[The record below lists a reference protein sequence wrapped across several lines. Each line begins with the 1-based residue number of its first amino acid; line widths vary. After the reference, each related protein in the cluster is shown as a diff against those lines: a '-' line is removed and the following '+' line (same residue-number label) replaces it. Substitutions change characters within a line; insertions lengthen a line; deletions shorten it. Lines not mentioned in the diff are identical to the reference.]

1 MERNSAE
8 KDLGA
13 VVANSQP
20 VVDHRLTMGQQ
31 CVPVVKKAQMTLECT
46 AECGQQGEGGDPPI
60 CSALGGHIWSSAPSA
75 GLPSSRQMGTAG
87 ESPAEGCG
95 AVGPGAPPDGSRLRA
110 PGCVPAREKAERI

>member
-60 CSALGGHIWSSAPSA
+60 CSALGGTS
-75 GLPSSRQMGTAG
+75 
-87 ESPAEGCG
+87 G
-95 AVGPGAPPDGSRLRA
+95 AVHPVLGCPVPGRWEPLERA
-110 PGCVPAREKAERI
+110 QQRAVGRWGLEHLLMGAG